1 MQAWGIVVLVGLLTA
16 VGGLAFG
23 WLLNN
28 RFGRKSLEAIK
39 MRVDE
44 ATRAARREG
53 EKIKRKAHID
63 AKQEVLAQREK
74 AERDMRSRRGQLN
87 RKETDLK
94 AEAKTIR
101 DAESGLSAS
110 KEQLD
115 EIDEALNQRDAKLA
129 EEQDRLEGLVAQENR
144 ELESVSGMT
153 RDEARRKLLANLK
166 AQTRLEAAQ
175 MVKEIKDEAQKNA
188 ETEATKIIALAIE
201 RCASDYSAERTV
213 SFFDLP
219 EGSDLKG
226 RIIGQEGKNIRAF
239 EASTGI
245 QLLIDEET
253 NRLTLSGYHPVKRE
267 IARRVIEML
276 VKDGNIHPRRIEEL
290 TKRHRK
296 RLDEE
301 MKRAA
306 NEVIKELGIKKLHP
320 DLVTLLGRLRFRTS
334 YGQNVLNHSKEV
346 SYLTGMLAAELRLD
360 EKLARRAGLL
370 HDIGKAIDY
379 ELEGTHPEIGA
390 DAATKAGEHEW
401 VVNAI
406 ASHHEDCEMTSP
418 YAVLVS
424 AADSL
429 SGARPGARR
438 RTVAEYIKRI
448 ERLEELA
455 YSMPGVDQVYAIQ
468 AGRELRVITQSRE
481 LDDARADL
489 LASDLAAKIQ
499 TEMDYPGKIKIT
511 VIRETRASATAH

>member
-1 MQAWGIVVLVGLLTA
+1 MEAWTMIVLVGVLAA
-16 VGGLAFG
+16 VGGGAFG

-28 RFGRKSLEAIK
+28 RFGRKSLEAMK

-53 EKIKRKAHID
+53 EKIKRKAELD
-63 AKQEVLAQREK
+63 AKEATLKQREK
-74 AERDMRSRRGQLN
+74 AERDLRSRRGQLTKKEKDVN
-87 RKETDLK
+87 TERRKIQEAEGDIAAAREQLEDADQAAKARETAL
-94 AEAKTIR
+94 EERQAKLEEMIDEENTR
-101 DAESGLSAS
+101 LEQVSGL
-110 KEQLD
+110 
-115 EIDEALNQRDAKLA
+115 
-129 EEQDRLEGLVAQENR
+129 
-144 ELESVSGMT
+144 T
-153 RDEARRKLLANLK
+153 RDEARRTLLTNLK
-166 AQTRLEAAQ
+166 AQTRLEAAH
-175 MVKEIKDEAQKNA
+175 MVKEIKDEATKNA
-188 ETEATKIIALAIE
+188 EVEATKIIALAIE

-239 EASTGI
+239 EAATGI

-267 IARRVIEML
+267 IARRVIEKL
-276 VKDGNIHPRRIEEL
+276 VKDGNIHPRRIDEL
-290 TKRHRK
+290 TKRHKK
-296 RLDEE
+296 RLEDE

-306 NEVIKELGIKKLHP
+306 NEVIKELKIKNLHP
-320 DLVTLLGRLRFRTS
+320 DLVKLLGRLRFRTS

-360 EKLARRAGLL
+360 EKMARRAGLL

-379 ELEGTHPEIGA
+379 ETEGTHPEIGA
-390 DAATKAGEHEW
+390 AAAIKAGEHQN
-401 VVNAI
+401 VINAI

-438 RTVAEYIKRI
+438 KTVAEYIKRI

-455 YSMPGVDQVYAIQ
+455 NEMQGVDHSYAIQ
-468 AGRELRVITQSRE
+468 AGREIRVITQSRE
-481 LDDARADL
+481 VDDARAEL
-489 LASDLAAKIQ
+489 IASDLASKIES
-499 TEMDYPGKIKIT
+499 EMDYPGKIKIT
-511 VIRETRASATAH
+511 VIRETRASATAR

>member
-1 MQAWGIVVLVGLLTA
+1 MEAWTMIVLVGVLA
-16 VGGLAFG
+16 AAGGGALG

-28 RFGRKSLEAIK
+28 RFGRKSFEAMK

-53 EKIKRKAHID
+53 EKIKRKAELD
-63 AKQEVLAQREK
+63 AKEATLKEREK
-74 AERDMRSRRGQLN
+74 AERDMRSRRGQLAK
-87 RKETDLK
+87 KEKDLK
-94 AEAKTIR
+94 TERSNIQQAEAEIVAAR
-101 DAESGLSAS
+101 
-110 KEQLD
+110 EQIEETAKAARAQEQAL
-115 EIDEALNQRDAKLA
+115 EERQAKLEEMIDEENT
-129 EEQDRLEGLVAQENR
+129 RLEQ
-144 ELESVSGMT
+144 VSSLT
-153 RDEARRKLLANLK
+153 RDEAKRKLLANLK

-175 MVKEIKDEAQKNA
+175 MVKEIKDEATKNA

-239 EASTGI
+239 EAATGI

-267 IARRVIEML
+267 IARRVIEKL

-290 TKRHRK
+290 TKRHKK
-296 RLDEE
+296 RLDDE

-306 NEVIKELGIKKLHP
+306 NEALEELGIKNLHP
-320 DLVTLLGRLRFRTS
+320 DLVKLLGRLRFRTS

-379 ELEGTHPEIGA
+379 ETEGTHPEIGA
-390 DAATKAGEHEW
+390 DVATQAGEHAD
-401 VVNAI
+401 VINAI

-438 RTVAEYIKRI
+438 KTVAEYIKRI

-455 YSMPGVDQVYAIQ
+455 NEMPGVDYSYAIQ
-468 AGRELRVITQSRE
+468 AGREIRVITQSRE
-481 LDDARADL
+481 IDDARTEL
-489 LASDLAAKIQ
+489 LASDLAAKIES
-499 TEMDYPGKIKIT
+499 EMDYPGKIKIT
-511 VIRETRASATAH
+511 VIRETRASATAR